1 MRIQPFIPLFVFV
14 SIKVPLGLGRER
26 SKLKVKANCAECLL
40 HRGIR
45 EIELA
50 TSDPEVK
57 MRSIRG
63 LLRFLSENFSEGSVP
78 AILGTERDRL
88 VREQTG
94 CPDPYKEKKR
104 LSNDYALRILPEIRR
119 VLESEQG
126 GYARFRKACLAAIVA
141 NSMEFDMLEHD
152 QKLKEFPPLLDRAE
166 EELKVDDIKEIYSK
180 VTHSNKILYLLD
192 NAGEVVVDSLL
203 IQEIKRLGPSVVAVV
218 KERPVLNDVT
228 MEDAIVS
235 GITNVSEVISTGLDS
250 VGLVLSQSSETLKEH
265 LRESDL
271 IISKGMGNYETITE
285 ERIEGKC
292 IAYLLRAKCSS
303 VAEDLKIRIGS
314 NVAWL
319 YCWD

>member
-1 MRIQPFIPLFVFV
+1 
-14 SIKVPLGLGRER
+14 
-26 SKLKVKANCAECLL
+26 L

-50 TSDPEVK
+50 TSDPEVR
-57 MRSIRG
+57 MRTVRS
-63 LLRFLSENFSEGSVP
+63 LLRFLSENLSEESVP
-78 AILGTERDRL
+78 AILGTGRDRL
-88 VREQTG
+88 IREQTG

-104 LSNDYALRILPEIRR
+104 LSNDYALRILPSIRR
-119 VLESEQG
+119 ILDSQQD
-126 GYARFRKACLAAIVA
+126 GYTRFRKTCLAAIVA
-141 NSMEFDMLEHD
+141 NAMEFDLLEHD
-152 QKLKEFPPLLDRAE
+152 QKLQEFPSLLDRAE

-180 VTHSNKILYLLD
+180 VKDSKKILYLLD
-192 NAGEVVVDSLL
+192 NAGEAVIDSLF

-218 KERPVLNDVT
+218 KEGPVLNDVT
-228 MEDAIVS
+228 MKDAIVA
-235 GITNVSEVISTGLDS
+235 GITDISEVISTGLDS
-250 VGLVLSQSSETLKEH
+250 VGLVLSQSSKTLKER
-265 LRESDL
+265 LKESDL

-303 VAEDLKIRIGS
+303 VAEDLKIRVGS